1 MSTEPRWSDQPSS
14 GHTLECVAAFAGR
27 LEDVTDA
34 RVTAELFLAV
44 LGRSHPPS
52 APEHWDD
59 ILLVVTELAANA
71 VQYAPGPF
79 RLSLRR
85 TFDGVHVTLGDTS
98 TTPPEPRAFRPGKG
112 GGGIGWYLIQTLC
125 DQVSVVV
132 REEGADPSGKDG
144 KDGGGVGKDVHVFL
158 PW

>member
-1 MSTEPRWSDQPSS
+1 MATEPRGDRKLPSEEKYTRTTTFD
-14 GHTLECVAAFAGR
+14 GELPNVTGARIAA
-27 LEDVTDA
+27 E
-34 RVTAELFLAV
+34 EFLLA
-44 LGRSHPPS
+44 LTRASPPA

-79 RLSLRR
+79 ELCLRR
-85 TFDGVHVTLGDTS
+85 TFDGVHVTLHDTS
-98 TTPPEPRAFRPGKG
+98 TTPPAPRPFHPGRG
-112 GGGIGWYLIQTLC
+112 GGGVGWHLIHTLC

-132 REEGADPSGKDG
+132 TDKGKDI
-144 KDGGGVGKDVHVFL
+144 HVFL